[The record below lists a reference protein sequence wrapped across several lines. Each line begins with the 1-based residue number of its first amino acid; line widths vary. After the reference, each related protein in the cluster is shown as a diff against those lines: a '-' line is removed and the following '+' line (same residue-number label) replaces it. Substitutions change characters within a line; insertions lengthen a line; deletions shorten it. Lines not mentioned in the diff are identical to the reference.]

1 MDTVIKQLRQ
11 KQKVIEKAHFMEEKL
26 EKELEKIQNDIQDI
40 NSKKIALVKEMD
52 LSKKEDEDYQ
62 KKLQKLRIYDEEM
75 IVFQS
80 QCEEYE
86 NEIKYLHEYSQKND
100 FSKSKNKGKLNEV
113 MKKKKKLLES
123 FLEEIEEFLSSMLK
137 LQEKYNKL
145 EA

>member
-1 MDTVIKQLRQ
+1 
-11 KQKVIEKAHFMEEKL
+11 MEEKL